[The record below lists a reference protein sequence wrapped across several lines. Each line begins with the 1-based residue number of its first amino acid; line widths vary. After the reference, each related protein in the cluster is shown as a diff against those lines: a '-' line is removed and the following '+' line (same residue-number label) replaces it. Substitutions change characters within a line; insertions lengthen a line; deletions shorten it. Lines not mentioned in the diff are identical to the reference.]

1 MEVEQTTENA
11 PAVKTTGSPF
21 LDGLLKTLEA
31 DYPDVVTEAFQGLDM
46 PTLRVEKADAVEIC
60 RWLRDAP
67 GYRYAMLSDL
77 TAVDF
82 LEREPRFDMVYQ
94 LYSFELHAYIRVKA
108 GVAAEPCECPTMTD
122 VYIGANWLERE
133 VWDMFG
139 VDFIGHPGLDRIMT
153 PDGWEYFALRR
164 DFPLQ
169 GPGLIKLYDS
179 VTDVF

>member
-1 MEVEQTTENA
+1 MEVEQTHEKA
-11 PAVKTTGSPF
+11 PATVTTGSPF
-21 LDGLLKTLEA
+21 LDKLLKDLANSYPSAVQEA
-31 DYPDVVTEAFQGLDM
+31 GQGLDM
-46 PTLRVEKADAVEIC
+46 PTLRVDKSDAVEVC

-67 GYRYAMLSDL
+67 GYRYRLISDL
-77 TAVDF
+77 TCVDY
-82 LEREPRFDMVYQ
+82 LAREPRFDVVYH
-94 LYSFELHAYIRVKA
+94 LYSLDLHSYIRVKT
-108 GVAAEPCECPTMTD
+108 GVAEDPCECPTMTG
-122 VYIGANWLERE
+122 VFVGANWLERE

-139 VDFIGHPGLDRIMT
+139 VDFIGHPGLDRILT